1 MKKIADINQ
10 GDLLTFKA
18 TDDKYK
24 VLLCTSTNK
33 EKSPQNFSF
42 AALTY
47 DNEDKPTVE
56 DILHSDFWGIGNTK
70 NDYFKY
76 SELKLKGKEQVLK
89 VWIVTFLKLQF

>member
-1 MKKIADINQ
+1 
-10 GDLLTFKA
+10 LTFKA

-24 VLLCTSTNK
+24 VLLCTSTSK

-56 DILHSDFWGIGNTK
+56 VILLSDFG
-70 NDYFKY
+70 
-76 SELKLKGKEQVLK
+76 ELEIQKMTILN
-89 VWIVTFLKLQF
+89 IPISN